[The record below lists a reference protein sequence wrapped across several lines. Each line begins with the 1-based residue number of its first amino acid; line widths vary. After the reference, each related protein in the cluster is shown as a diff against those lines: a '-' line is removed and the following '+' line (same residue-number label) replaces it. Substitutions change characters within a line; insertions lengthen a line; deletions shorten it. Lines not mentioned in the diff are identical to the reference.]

1 MKNEFSPMKT
11 ILAFDTATEALSVAL
26 QHGEQQYCHFEVAP
40 RLHAQKILPLI
51 DDMLKRAG
59 IGIADVDAFV
69 FGRGPGAFTGVRT
82 AVAVVQGLAFTHN
95 KPVYGVSTLLA
106 LAEAARREHG
116 VTPVIPAIDARMGE
130 VYVAA
135 YVYANGEWQSMMAE
149 AVLPPTKLSFAAA
162 GAWYVCG
169 TGWQVHGEVMQAQV
183 HATLNREPGDGRLP
197 DARDMLSL
205 ALPALAR
212 GEGVA
217 ADQAL
222 PVYLRD
228 HVADKPKGLV

>member
-1 MKNEFSPMKT
+1 MKT
-11 ILAFDTATEALSVAL
+11 VLAFDTATEALSVAL

-40 RLHAQKILPLI
+40 RLHAQKVLPLI

-116 VTPVIPAIDARMGE
+116 VTQVIPAIDARMGE
-130 VYVAA
+130 VYAAA
-135 YVYANGEWQSMMAE
+135 YAFANGAWQNVMPE
-149 AVLPPTKLSFAAA
+149 AVLPPAQLNFAAT
-162 GAWYVCG
+162 GEWYACG
-169 TGWQVHGEVMQAQV
+169 TGWQVHGELMRSHVNA
-183 HATLNREPGDGRLP
+183 ALKLEAGEGRLP
-197 DARDMLSL
+197 DARDMLNL

-212 GEGVA
+212 GEGVP

-228 HVADKPKGLV
+228 HVADKPKGMA

>member
-1 MKNEFSPMKT
+1 MKT
-11 ILAFDTATEALSVAL
+11 VLAFDTATEALSVAL
-26 QHGEQQYCHFEVAP
+26 QHGAQQYTHFEVAP

-51 DDMLKRAG
+51 DELLKRAG
-59 IGIADVDAFV
+59 ITIADVDAFV

-116 VTPVIPAIDARMGE
+116 VSHVLPAIDARMGE
-130 VYVAA
+130 IYAAA
-135 YVYANGEWQSMMAE
+135 YAYANGAWLPVLPE
-149 AVLPPTKLSFAAA
+149 AVLPPTQLSFAAE
-162 GAWYVCG
+162 GDWYACG
-169 TGWQVHGEVMQAQV
+169 TGWQVHGAVMRSHIQARLIME
-183 HATLNREPGDGRLP
+183 AGEGRLP
-197 DARDMLSL
+197 DARDMLNL
-205 ALPALAR
+205 ALPALQR
-212 GEGVA
+212 GEGVP

-228 HVADKPKGLV
+228 HVADKPKGMA